1 MAIQTIREKPSENHQ
16 EDRGKPAR
24 WRPFVSSGGTVV
36 GVAIAAA
43 VTSYTAEKAVGI
55 AAWVAVA
62 VVGASTMIS
71 TAKNVK

>member
-1 MAIQTIREKPSENHQ
+1 MPTQTTPEKSTGNASDDATH
-16 EDRGKPAR
+16 RVR
-24 WRPFVSSGGTVV
+24 WRPLASGGTTVV

-71 TAKNVK
+71 TARNVK